1 MKLKQIMGPRVLIR
15 LPELTGPTKTEDGVF
30 IPESASS
37 DLIAYEEGEIIMLGD
52 GIDGLEVGQKVLV
65 PRMANKFP
73 VTKDEEAGY
82 GDWLMIDAEI
92 SGVIA

>member
-1 MKLKQIMGPRVLIR
+1 MKLKQIMGPRVLVR
-15 LPELTGPTKTEDGVF
+15 LPEANGPKETEDGVF
-30 IPESASS
+30 IPESAAQ
-37 DLIAYEEGEIIMLGD
+37 DLIAYEEGEIVMIGD
-52 GIDGLEVGQKVLV
+52 GLEGLEVGQKVLI

-92 SGVIA
+92 SGIIE